1 MEDGGLTSGLL
12 LAAAAGVDLD
22 VVLEVVDDDDDAAS
36 SALERERDLE
46 AKEMEVKAEGLQGPR
61 TGRTGQRKRPGNKR
75 YGE

>member
-1 MEDGGLTSGLL
+1 LEDGGLTSGLL

-46 AKEMEVKAEGLQGPR
+46 AKEMGGESRGPTR
-61 TGRTGQRKRPGNKR
+61 T
-75 YGE
+75 

>member
-1 MEDGGLTSGLL
+1 MTSGLL

-46 AKEMEVKAEGLQGPR
+46 AKEMGSESRGPTR
-61 TGRTGQRKRPGNKR
+61 T
-75 YGE
+75 